1 MIFFSKEGEYI
12 MSEEYKKI
20 YELGKIVRE
29 IIDGKKSLFNDQT
42 TENIFFSI
50 MRFNQLK
57 EKSINKRMIDG
68 VNYYLDFNLNDNK
81 HMIWDML
88 FLSKVITKQITDPAS
103 IYEILKKINYTNL
116 LGHQNNQQNL
126 SSEEENKIKES
137 VVIYQKVR
145 DSLSHNL
152 GTATVRMD
160 DEEKTY
166 IIKNNHFN
174 NRLDCKIPYQY
185 IEKFGKGIIPL
196 EDHREIATEID
207 KLTSNIYFKLGFNMK
222 EIPNLFYRTN
232 PKKLKFLLEKACGE
246 IENLKELP
254 TEVFYNECSEERLE
268 YLLEKANGEIENL
281 KELPPVVFSSSC
293 SEERLEYLLE
303 KANGE
308 LSKLKELPIGVFYN
322 TCSEERLEYLL
333 KKANGELS
341 KLKDLPIGVFYNTCS
356 KERLE
361 YLLEKVNGELSK
373 LKDLPIGVFYN
384 TCSKERLE
392 YLLKKANGELSKLKD
407 LPTGVFYN
415 TCSKERLEYLLEKVN
430 GELSKLKE
438 LPIGV
443 FYNECSEERLEY
455 LLEKVNGEI
464 ENLKELPT
472 EVFNNECSEERL
484 EYLLEKAN
492 GELSKLKDLPIG
504 VFYNE
509 CSEERL
515 EYLLEKANG
524 EIEKLKDLPP
534 VVFSS
539 SCSEERLEYLLEK
552 ANGELSK
559 LKDLPIG
566 VFYNTCSKERLE
578 YLLEKA
584 NGELSKLKDLPQR
597 VFNNNECSKERL
609 EYLLEKVNGELS
621 KLKELPIGVFNN
633 ECSEERLEY
642 LLEKVNGEL
651 SKLKD
656 LRIGVFYNTCSKERL
671 EYLLEKAN
679 GEIEK
684 LKDLPIGVFYNECSE
699 ERLEYLLEKV
709 NGELSKL
716 KDLPIGVFSFNCSEE
731 RLEYLLEKANGEL
744 SKLTEIPSELFT
756 CNQNVFEELYN
767 THEMNMIKSIL
778 GIGDEKQIALM
789 VYMNAVF
796 SKYQQEIENEYLDT
810 TNITIETRTETAKND
825 EIKIQ
830 KTLKEIIEKIKKL
843 QNLKIQ
849 TNSRATLGAAKGIIL
864 SITPR
869 TTLDKKIKETN
880 DEIKNRIGNSAR
892 HFRIEPT
899 DKNTIVLEDYT
910 KEADGIKKLAFR
922 AKTTIKDLFQITH
935 SLITKD
941 PNNEKIK
948 EQTYSYSIIQ
958 ENYKQAKAKILKKII
973 MQMCLEK
980 ENIINITET
989 IENDIVYFEFIL
1001 NNEKIKVELEELYQY
1016 YKECDMDKIND
1027 AIIKCNNEL
1036 KQKGIDTITLYELD
1050 EIYQPVSNK
1059 KKIV

>member
-524 EIEKLKDLPP
+524 EIEKLKDLP
-534 VVFSS
+534 
-539 SCSEERLEYLLEK
+539 
-552 ANGELSK
+552 
-559 LKDLPIG
+559 
-566 VFYNTCSKERLE
+566 
-578 YLLEKA
+578 
-584 NGELSKLKDLPQR
+584 
-597 VFNNNECSKERL
+597 
-609 EYLLEKVNGELS
+609 
-621 KLKELPIGVFNN
+621 
-633 ECSEERLEY
+633 
-642 LLEKVNGEL
+642 
-651 SKLKD
+651 
-656 LRIGVFYNTCSKERL
+656 
-671 EYLLEKAN
+671 
-679 GEIEK
+679 
-684 LKDLPIGVFYNECSE
+684 IGVFYNECSE